1 MKRPAFQFYAKD
13 WRGNLKL
20 RRCSDAAKGAW
31 IEIMCVL
38 HDSEEY
44 GVARFPL
51 RELVAAAGVQ
61 TKSAK
66 ELIEKGVLKGGDKNV
81 PAYTYTPSHAGK
93 KLPTVTLLDKSE
105 GPMWYCSRFVRDE
118 HIRGRRGEASRF
130 TPDFQPP
137 RDGPKDGPKPQPK
150 DTPKPPMGERQGDG
164 SAVAVASAVPNQQ
177 LRVGLAG
184 VPPQPVDNP
193 RPEGRK
199 SNPRADGNWR
209 HDPAAADR
217 KMRELG
223 LEPGRGELMPDCV
236 RRIERAIE
244 EQRRA
249 ATVEQRIQAA

>member
-20 RRCSDAAKGAW
+20 RRCSDAGKGAW

-51 RELVAAAGVQ
+51 KELVAAAGVQ
-61 TKSAK
+61 LKSAK
-66 ELIEKGVLKGGDKNV
+66 ELVEKGVLKGGDRDV
-81 PAYTYTPSHAGK
+81 AAYTFTPSHAGK
-93 KLPTVTLLDKSE
+93 KGEPVTLLEASI

-118 HIRGRRGEASRF
+118 YIRARRGEGTRF
-130 TPDFQPP
+130 DQDNQPK
-137 RDGPKDGPKPQPK
+137 RGPKPTPK
-150 DTPKPPMGERQGDG
+150 DAPKPPIGERHGDG
-164 SAVAVASAVPNQQ
+164 SAVAVASAGSNQQ

-184 VPPQPVDNP
+184 EAAQPVGNP
-193 RPEGRK
+193 RPEGRTSTPK
-199 SNPRADGNWR
+199 AHGNWR

-223 LEPGRGELMPDCV
+223 LTPGRGEQMPECV

-244 EQRRA
+244 EQRREA
-249 ATVEQRIQAA
+249 RQEARNQAT